1 MTNTENTSN
10 YTFSLEP
17 LHKEIAEVK
26 GLLLKLLCKPEEDDL
41 SNKLYTLNEA
51 ANLLK
56 VDRQTVRNH
65 ISRGTINATF
75 IGRRILIPHN
85 ELYDA
90 LNEVKSIKY
99 QR

>member
-17 LHKEIAEVK
+17 LHNEIAELK
-26 GLLLKLLCKPEEDDL
+26 GLVLKLLHKPEEDL
-41 SNKLYTLNEA
+41 SSKLYTLNEA
-51 ANLLK
+51 SNIFK

-65 ISRGTINATF
+65 IDRGTINATF
-75 IGRRILIPHN
+75 IGRRILIPHDQLFN
-85 ELYDA
+85 S

-99 QR
+99 KR

>member
-1 MTNTENTSN
+1 MANTENTSN

-26 GLLLKLLCKPEEDDL
+26 GLLLKLLYKPEEDL

-51 ANLLK
+51 ASRLK

-85 ELYDA
+85 ELYDS

>member
-1 MTNTENTSN
+1 MNNPFDPIYNELIELK
-10 YTFSLEP
+10 SLVNQL
-17 LHKEIAEVK
+17 LH
-26 GLLLKLLCKPEEDDL
+26 KPEEDL

-51 ANLLK
+51 SDILK

-65 ISRGTINATF
+65 IDRGTINATF

-85 ELYDA
+85 ELFDA

-99 QR
+99 KR

>member
-1 MTNTENTSN
+1 MNNP
-10 YTFSLEP
+10 FEP
-17 LHKEIAEVK
+17 LHNEIIELKSLVLQ
-26 GLLLKLLCKPEEDDL
+26 LLHKPEEDL

-51 ANLLK
+51 SDILK

-65 ISRGTINATF
+65 IDRGTINATF

-85 ELYDA
+85 ELFDA

-99 QR
+99 KR

>member
-1 MTNTENTSN
+1 MNNPFEAIQGELTEIK
-10 YTFSLEP
+10 SL
-17 LHKEIAEVK
+17 VTQ
-26 GLLLKLLCKPEEDDL
+26 LLKKPEEDL

-51 ANLLK
+51 ADILK

-65 ISRGTINATF
+65 IDRGTVNATF

-85 ELYDA
+85 ELFDA

-99 QR
+99 KR